1 MKKHSLLGSSAIYLL
16 TSFVASAIP
25 FLLLPVLTRYLDTAD
40 YGVVTMFGLWQ
51 SVLGVFVG
59 LSVQGAIGVR
69 YFDRETIDMQRY
81 VSSCIFILII
91 STVLTLCGVYI
102 FSSYLERYT
111 ALIRDWLLIGV
122 LITAMQFL
130 ISIRLSLWQVSGY
143 PKKYGFMQI
152 AQGAINAGLS
162 LMMVVVAGLTWEG
175 RLGAI
180 SVAVAMTS
188 IFALKSLWNEGWLTT
203 NINFDYVKNALAFG
217 MPLIPHV
224 LGGMFLSLTDRVLLT
239 NLIGIDAAGIYAV
252 ALQIGMIVSLAT
264 MAFNQAYAPWLYE
277 QLKKTNKQLNCRI
290 VRYTY
295 LYFAAVTVVALLIG
309 ICAPLIMSVMVG
321 NQFQDGAE
329 VVIYVALGFAF
340 GGMYFMVTNYVF
352 FAGYTGKLAINT
364 FFVGVIN
371 VMLTFLLIEKNG
383 IVGAG
388 QGFMLSQA
396 LLFLGTWRIALR
408 AYPMPWW
415 TFWKDTR

>member
-1 MKKHSLLGSSAIYLL
+1 
-16 TSFVASAIP
+16 
-25 FLLLPVLTRYLDTAD
+25 
-40 YGVVTMFGLWQ
+40 
-51 SVLGVFVG
+51 
-59 LSVQGAIGVR
+59 
-69 YFDRETIDMQRY
+69 
-81 VSSCIFILII
+81 
-91 STVLTLCGVYI
+91 
-102 FSSYLERYT
+102 
-111 ALIRDWLLIGV
+111 
-122 LITAMQFL
+122 
-130 ISIRLSLWQVSGY
+130 
-143 PKKYGFMQI
+143 
-152 AQGAINAGLS
+152 
-162 LMMVVVAGLTWEG
+162 
-175 RLGAI
+175 
-180 SVAVAMTS
+180 MTS
-188 IFALKSLWNEGWLTT
+188 IFALKSLWDEEWLTK

-224 LGGMFLSLTDRVLLT
+224 LGGMFLSSTDRVLLT

-252 ALQIGMIVSLAT
+252 ALQIGMILSFAT

-277 QLKKTNKQLNCRI
+277 QLKKTNEQLNCRI

-321 NQFQDGAE
+321 DQFQEGAE
-329 VVIYVALGFAF
+329 IVIYVAMGFAF